1 VREAVSKKDKVVC
14 GVDVG
19 TEKVCCLIAR
29 VRPDASLEVVG
40 SGYAQSAGL
49 KKGVIVDLEEAAATI
64 RRAALEAEQKSR
76 LSVDWVTVGISG
88 DHIQGF
94 DCHGAVPVNGKH
106 HEVTTEDVAQVIK
119 AAQSVPIPPDREII
133 HVLPQEYFL
142 DNRGDIRNPMGL
154 TGQRLDVDLHVVTSD
169 LATTQNLINAVN
181 KAQMRVSKVVLPQLA
196 GAQAV
201 LTQDEREL
209 GTALIDIGG
218 GTADI
223 ALIVRD
229 ALRYCYV
236 LPVGGMHFTRDLAVG
251 VRTSIEEAERIKKES
266 GSVSVDQIADDEMVE
281 FVGLAARGPRDFPRR
296 HAAEILRARAIEVLE
311 LIRDRISRSGYR
323 DQLVSGAVLTGG
335 GSMLDG
341 LLPLAAQILDM
352 PVRQGLPQSL
362 SGLAE
367 ELVHPVYA
375 TAVGLTMLAGQNGS
389 ERRSQNGR
397 ANGSPG
403 FINRILSWIGN

>member
-1 VREAVSKKDKVVC
+1 VSKKERVVC
-14 GVDVG
+14 GLDVG

-29 VRPDASLEVVG
+29 IRPDENLEVVG

-49 KKGVIVDLEEAAATI
+49 KKGVVVDLEEAATTI
-64 RRAALEAEQKSR
+64 RKAAQEAEQKSR

-94 DCHGAVPVNGKH
+94 DCHGAIPVNGKH
-106 HEVTTEDVAQVIK
+106 HEVTTEDIAQVIK
-119 AAQSVPIPPDREII
+119 AAQSVSIPPDREII

-142 DNRGDIRNPMGL
+142 DSRGDIRNPVGL

-169 LATTQNLINAVN
+169 SATTQNLINAVN
-181 KAQMRVSKVVLPQLA
+181 RAQMRVSKVVLPQLA
-196 GAQAV
+196 GAHAV
-201 LTQDEREL
+201 LTRDESDL

-218 GTADI
+218 GTTDI
-223 ALIVRD
+223 ALIVRN

-251 VRTSIEEAERIKKES
+251 LRTTIEEAERVKKES
-266 GSVSVDQIADDEMVE
+266 GSVSVDQIADDEVVE
-281 FVGLAARGPRDFPRR
+281 FIGISARGPREFPRR
-296 HAAEILRARAIEVLE
+296 HAAEILRARAIEMLE
-311 LIRDRISRSGYR
+311 LIKDRIARSGHR
-323 DQLVSGAVLTGG
+323 DQLASGAVLTGG

-362 SGLAE
+362 SGLTE

-375 TAVGLTMLAGQNGS
+375 TAVGLTMFAGQNGS
-389 ERRSQNGR
+389 ARRSQNGK
-397 ANGSPG
+397 ANTTPG

>member
-1 VREAVSKKDKVVC
+1 VSKKEKVVC
-14 GVDVG
+14 GLDVG

-29 VRPDASLEVVG
+29 VRPDESLEVVG

-49 KKGVIVDLEEAAATI
+49 KKGVVVDLEEAATTI
-64 RRAALEAEQKSR
+64 RKAAQEAEQKSR

-106 HEVTTEDVAQVIK
+106 HEVTAEDIAQVIK
-119 AAQSVPIPPDREII
+119 AAQSVAIPPDRQII

-142 DNRGDIRNPMGL
+142 DNRGDIRNPVGL

-169 LATTQNLINAVN
+169 SATTQNLINAVN

-251 VRTSIEEAERIKKES
+251 LRTTIEEAERIKKES
-266 GSVSVDQIADDEMVE
+266 GSVSVDQIADDEVVE
-281 FVGLAARGPRDFPRR
+281 FVGIAARRPRDLPRR
-296 HAAEILRARAIEVLE
+296 HAAEILRARAIEMLE
-311 LIRDRISRSGYR
+311 LIKDRIARSGYR

-341 LLPLAAQILDM
+341 LLPLAEQILEM

-375 TAVGLTMLAGQNGS
+375 TAVGLTMFANQNGGV
-389 ERRSQNGR
+389 RRSQNGK
-397 ANGSPG
+397 ANTTPG

>member
-1 VREAVSKKDKVVC
+1 VSKKERVVC
-14 GVDVG
+14 GLDVG

-29 VRPDASLEVVG
+29 VRPDENLEVVG

-49 KKGVIVDLEEAAATI
+49 KKGVVVDLEEAATTI
-64 RRAALEAEQKSR
+64 RKAAQEAEQKSR

-94 DCHGAVPVNGKH
+94 DCHGAIPVNGKH
-106 HEVTTEDVAQVIK
+106 HEVTTEDIAQVIK
-119 AAQSVPIPPDREII
+119 AAQSVSIPPDREII

-142 DNRGDIRNPMGL
+142 DSRGDIRNPVGL

-169 LATTQNLINAVN
+169 SATTQNLINAVN
-181 KAQMRVSKVVLPQLA
+181 RAQMRVSKVVLPQLA
-196 GAQAV
+196 GAHAV
-201 LTQDEREL
+201 LTRDESDL

-218 GTADI
+218 GTTDI
-223 ALIVRD
+223 ALIVRN

-251 VRTSIEEAERIKKES
+251 LRTTIEEAERVKKES
-266 GSVSVDQIADDEMVE
+266 GSVSVDQIADDEVVE
-281 FVGLAARGPRDFPRR
+281 FIGISARGPREFPRR
-296 HAAEILRARAIEVLE
+296 HAAEILRARAIEMLE
-311 LIRDRISRSGYR
+311 LIKDRIARSGHR
-323 DQLVSGAVLTGG
+323 DQLASGAVLTGG

-362 SGLAE
+362 SGLTE

-375 TAVGLTMLAGQNGS
+375 TAVGLTMFAGQNGS
-389 ERRSQNGR
+389 ARRSQNGK
-397 ANGSPG
+397 ANTTPG

>member
-1 VREAVSKKDKVVC
+1 VSKKERVVC
-14 GVDVG
+14 GLDVG

-29 VRPDASLEVVG
+29 VRPDENLEVVG

-49 KKGVIVDLEEAAATI
+49 KKGVVVDLEEAATTI
-64 RRAALEAEQKSR
+64 RKAAQEAEQKSR

-94 DCHGAVPVNGKH
+94 DCHGAIPVNGKH
-106 HEVTTEDVAQVIK
+106 HEVTTEDIAQVIK
-119 AAQSVPIPPDREII
+119 AAQSVSIPPDREII

-142 DNRGDIRNPMGL
+142 DSRGDIRNPVGL

-169 LATTQNLINAVN
+169 SATTQNLINAVN
-181 KAQMRVSKVVLPQLA
+181 RAQMRVSKVVLPQLA
-196 GAQAV
+196 GAHAV
-201 LTQDEREL
+201 LTRDESDL

-218 GTADI
+218 GTTDI

-251 VRTSIEEAERIKKES
+251 LRTTIEEAERVKKES
-266 GSVSVDQIADDEMVE
+266 GSVSVDQIADDEVVE
-281 FVGLAARGPRDFPRR
+281 FIGISARGPREFPRR
-296 HAAEILRARAIEVLE
+296 HAAEILRARAIEMLE
-311 LIRDRISRSGYR
+311 LIKDRIARSGHR
-323 DQLVSGAVLTGG
+323 DQLASGAVLTGG

-362 SGLAE
+362 SGLTE

-375 TAVGLTMLAGQNGS
+375 TAVGLTMFAGQNGS
-389 ERRSQNGR
+389 ARRSQNGK
-397 ANGSPG
+397 ANTTPG

>member
-1 VREAVSKKDKVVC
+1 VSKKEKVVC
-14 GVDVG
+14 GLDVG

-29 VRPDASLEVVG
+29 VRPDESLEVVG

-49 KKGVIVDLEEAAATI
+49 KKGVVVDLEEAATTI
-64 RRAALEAEQKSR
+64 RKAAQEAEQKSR

-106 HEVTTEDVAQVIK
+106 HEVTAEDIAQVIK
-119 AAQSVPIPPDREII
+119 AAQSVAIPPDREVI

-142 DNRGDIRNPMGL
+142 DNRGNIRNPVGL
-154 TGQRLDVDLHVVTSD
+154 TGQRLDVDLHIVTSD
-169 LATTQNLINAVN
+169 SATTQNLINAVN

-201 LTQDEREL
+201 LTQDESDL
-209 GTALIDIGG
+209 GIALIDIGG

-223 ALIVRD
+223 ALIVHD

-236 LPVGGMHFTRDLAVG
+236 LPVGGMHFTRDLAIG
-251 VRTSIEEAERIKKES
+251 LRTTIAEAERIKKES
-266 GSVSVDQIADDEMVE
+266 GSVSVDQIADDEVMEV
-281 FVGLAARGPRDFPRR
+281 VAVAARGLRDFPRR
-296 HAAEILRARAIEVLE
+296 HAAEILRARAIEMLE
-311 LIRDRISRSGYR
+311 LIKDRIARSGYR

-341 LLPLAAQILDM
+341 LLPLAEQILEM

-375 TAVGLTMLAGQNGS
+375 TAVGLTMFANQNGGV
-389 ERRSQNGR
+389 RRSQNGKT
-397 ANGSPG
+397 NTTPG
-403 FINRILSWIGN
+403 LIDRILSWIGN

>member
-1 VREAVSKKDKVVC
+1 
-14 GVDVG
+14 
-19 TEKVCCLIAR
+19 
-29 VRPDASLEVVG
+29 
-40 SGYAQSAGL
+40 
-49 KKGVIVDLEEAAATI
+49 
-64 RRAALEAEQKSR
+64 
-76 LSVDWVTVGISG
+76 
-88 DHIQGF
+88 
-94 DCHGAVPVNGKH
+94 
-106 HEVTTEDVAQVIK
+106 
-119 AAQSVPIPPDREII
+119 
-133 HVLPQEYFL
+133 
-142 DNRGDIRNPMGL
+142 
-154 TGQRLDVDLHVVTSD
+154 LDVDLHVVTSD

>member
-1 VREAVSKKDKVVC
+1 MSKKERVVC
-14 GVDVG
+14 GLDVG

-29 VRPDASLEVVG
+29 VRPDENLEVVG

-49 KKGVIVDLEEAAATI
+49 KKGVVVDLEEAATTI
-64 RRAALEAEQKSR
+64 RKAAQEAEQKSR

-94 DCHGAVPVNGKH
+94 DCHGAIPVNGKH
-106 HEVTTEDVAQVIK
+106 HEVTTEDIAQVIK
-119 AAQSVPIPPDREII
+119 AAQSVSIPPDREII

-142 DNRGDIRNPMGL
+142 DSRGDIRNPVGL

-169 LATTQNLINAVN
+169 SATTQNLINAVN
-181 KAQMRVSKVVLPQLA
+181 RAQMRVSKVVLPQLA
-196 GAQAV
+196 GAHAV
-201 LTQDEREL
+201 LTRDESDL

-218 GTADI
+218 GTTDI
-223 ALIVRD
+223 ALIVRN

-251 VRTSIEEAERIKKES
+251 LRTTIEEAERVKKES
-266 GSVSVDQIADDEMVE
+266 GSVSVDQIADDEVVE
-281 FVGLAARGPRDFPRR
+281 FIGISARGPREFPRR
-296 HAAEILRARAIEVLE
+296 HAAEILRARAIEMLE
-311 LIRDRISRSGYR
+311 LIKDRIARSGHR
-323 DQLVSGAVLTGG
+323 DQLASGAVLTGG

-362 SGLAE
+362 SGLTE

-375 TAVGLTMLAGQNGS
+375 TAVGLTMFAGQNGS
-389 ERRSQNGR
+389 ARRSQNGK
-397 ANGSPG
+397 ANTTPG